1 MIMNKQYIDHS
12 DIIKGP
18 FQLSIDITNNCNY
31 RCLHCYNFSGE
42 NNCVQNEL
50 TDEEFMSLID
60 DVAKMKPLSVC
71 LCGGEPLLRKELLFK
86 SINKLASAGIDVA
99 FVSNGFYLTKDI
111 VKKIKK
117 AGLSRIQLS
126 LDGLKGSHDKLRG
139 FDGAYEKVLIALK
152 NLKDENINTGIAF
165 TPTKWNIE
173 DFEEIVKICDKY
185 KVNELRLQ
193 RTMPIGR
200 GSENDIV
207 PDEVQYRKLKK
218 KFHRLKSEYTKL
230 RFEWGDAVDHLIRFP
245 KYNKMCCPFISIKAN
260 GNIVPSMY
268 LPVSVGNVKR
278 HSLLEYWDQGLG
290 RVWSN
295 QFLQNVA
302 SNILCM
308 NELNLI
314 QTNLPRN
321 FKEEDLDMDIL

>member
-1 MIMNKQYIDHS
+1 MNKQYIDHS

-50 TDEEFMSLID
+50 TDEEFVSLID
-60 DVAKMKPLSVC
+60 DVVKMKPLSVC

-86 SINKLASAGIDVA
+86 SINKLSNAGIDVA

-111 VKKIKK
+111 VQKIKK

-126 LDGLKGSHDKLRG
+126 LDGLKESHDKLRG

-152 NLKDENINTGIAF
+152 NLRDENISTGIAF

-173 DFEEIVKICDKY
+173 DFEEVVKICDKY
-185 KVNELRLQ
+185 EVNELRLQ

-207 PDEVQYRKLKK
+207 PNEIQYRNLKK
-218 KFHRLKSEYTKL
+218 KFHRLKSKYTKL

-245 KYNKMCCPFISIKAN
+245 KYNKMCCPFVSIKAN

-268 LPVSVGNVKR
+268 LPISVGNVKR
-278 HSLLEYWDQGLG
+278 HSLQEYWNQGLG